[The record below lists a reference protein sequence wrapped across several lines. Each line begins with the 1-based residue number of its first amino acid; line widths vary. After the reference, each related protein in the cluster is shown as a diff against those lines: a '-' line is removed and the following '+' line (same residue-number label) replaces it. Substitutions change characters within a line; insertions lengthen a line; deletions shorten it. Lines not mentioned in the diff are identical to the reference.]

1 MPGWAGYQPA
11 RCRGTSAIE
20 FSFKFRTAIEI
31 CVFPQIKNREMDF
44 FFVGKNN
51 FAVLNAVQPI
61 ELPEQWHQ
69 QAAEELKTMLLQT
82 QIASLSCK

>member
-1 MPGWAGYQPA
+1 
-11 RCRGTSAIE
+11 
-20 FSFKFRTAIEI
+20 
-31 CVFPQIKNREMDF
+31 MDF

-69 QAAEELKTMLLQT
+69 QAAVELKTMLLQT
-82 QIASLSCK
+82 QIASLSCKYVLVIGQRKIIWKVEIAIGTCHQLGIPEKL